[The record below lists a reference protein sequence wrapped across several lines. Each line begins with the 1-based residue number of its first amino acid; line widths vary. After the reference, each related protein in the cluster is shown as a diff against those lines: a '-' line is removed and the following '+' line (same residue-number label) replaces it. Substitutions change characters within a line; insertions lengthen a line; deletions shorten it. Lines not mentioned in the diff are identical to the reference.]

1 MQFNLEVI
9 QHATA
14 HLSRSRRRSHFQS
27 SFRACTCCP
36 RGVPSK
42 KTCCTFTTI
51 LGAFGC
57 QCRRH
62 EDSHAVTNLLKAK
75 TSSLLLPGIPPP
87 WNLLAKCPKCC
98 SAVASQTPSGIN
110 RNRNT
115 YGRHTVHTFDSS
127 SHPRYCCLHHTKP
140 HYMEPLY
147 DSTSKYLRH
156 LSYVTQQKNQIQA
169 PINTPSLPSFSNPI
183 RPYLVSTASSS
194 SSSSSF
200 SSSSTAHFS
209 TDSPRVCG
217 HQTALPSLQ
226 SRQKPTPAL
235 YDPGFRCAQKRNAR
249 LAITNAKR
257 RERHRHHQSSPLSL
271 VFS

>member
-1 MQFNLEVI
+1 
-9 QHATA
+9 
-14 HLSRSRRRSHFQS
+14 
-27 SFRACTCCP
+27 
-36 RGVPSK
+36 
-42 KTCCTFTTI
+42 
-51 LGAFGC
+51 
-57 QCRRH
+57 
-62 EDSHAVTNLLKAK
+62 
-75 TSSLLLPGIPPP
+75 
-87 WNLLAKCPKCC
+87 
-98 SAVASQTPSGIN
+98 
-110 RNRNT
+110 
-115 YGRHTVHTFDSS
+115 
-127 SHPRYCCLHHTKP
+127 
-140 HYMEPLY
+140 MEPLY
-147 DSTSKYLRH
+147 DTTSKYLRH

-183 RPYLVSTASSS
+183 RPYLISTAS

-200 SSSSTAHFS
+200 SSSSPAHFS
-209 TDSPRVCG
+209 TDSTRVCG